1 MAWSYAS
8 MLWCLVWY
16 SAAVVWGVESPDPL
30 VLDFLLICQQ
40 AEAA

>member
-8 MLWCLVWY
+8 MLWRLVWY
-16 SAAVVWGVESPDPL
+16 LAAVVWSAESPDPL
-30 VLDFLLICQQ
+30 VLNFLLIYQQ